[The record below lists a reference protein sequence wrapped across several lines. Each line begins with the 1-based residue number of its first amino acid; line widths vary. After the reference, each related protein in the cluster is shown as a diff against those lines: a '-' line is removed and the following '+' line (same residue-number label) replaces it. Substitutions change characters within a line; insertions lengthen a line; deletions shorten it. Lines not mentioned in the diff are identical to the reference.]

1 MTMIKARPFDYPYD
15 GKLKPAA
22 TALLVIDL
30 QVDFLSEQGY
40 FARQGYDASALRAII
55 PAVRD
60 LIAAARR
67 AGCPIVYTRQ
77 GYRADLAD
85 RTPYE
90 QWRHKHAGLPVGEPS
105 PTGRLLVRGEPG
117 FQIIPEL
124 TPAPEDIIIDKTANG
139 AFCATDLDH
148 VLRARGI
155 THLLFTGC
163 TTDVCV
169 HTTLREA
176 NDRNYQCLLVEDGCA
191 SGDAY
196 AHEAAVYMTT
206 IEGGLFGVVAKAKD
220 VIAGFSSLP

>member
-15 GKLKPAA
+15 GKLVPAA

-60 LIAAARR
+60 LIAASRR
-67 AGCPIVYTRQ
+67 AGCRIVYTRQ

-90 QWRHKHAGLPVGEPS
+90 RWRHKHAGLPVGEPS

-124 TPAPEDIIIDKTANG
+124 APAPEDIIIDKTANG

-148 VLRARGI
+148 VLRAQGI

-220 VIAGFSSLP
+220 VIAGLSSLP

>member
-1 MTMIKARPFDYPYD
+1 MIKARPFDYPYD
-15 GKLKPAA
+15 GRLDPAR

-30 QVDFLSEQGY
+30 QVDFLSEEGY
-40 FARQGYDASALRAII
+40 FAKRGYDASALRAII

-90 QWRHKHAGLPVGEPS
+90 RWRHQRAKLPVGEPG

-124 TPAPEDIIIDKTANG
+124 APAPEDIIVDKTANG
-139 AFCATDLDH
+139 AFCYTDLDH

-169 HTTLREA
+169 QTTLREA
-176 NDRNYQCLLVEDGCA
+176 NDRNYQ
-191 SGDAY
+191 
-196 AHEAAVYMTT
+196 
-206 IEGGLFGVVAKAKD
+206 
-220 VIAGFSSLP
+220 

>member
-1 MTMIKARPFDYPYD
+1 MIKARPFDYPYD
-15 GKLKPAA
+15 GRLDPAR

-30 QVDFLSEQGY
+30 QVDFLSEEGY
-40 FARQGYDASALRAII
+40 FAKRGYDASALRAII

-90 QWRHKHAGLPVGEPS
+90 RWRHQRAKLPVGEPG

-124 TPAPEDIIIDKTANG
+124 APAPEDIIVDKTANG
-139 AFCATDLDH
+139 AFCYTDLDH

-176 NDRNYQCLLVEDGCA
+176 NDRNNQCLLVEDGCD
-191 SGDAY
+191 SGDVH
-196 AHEAAVYMTT
+196 AHEEAVYMTT
-206 IEGGLFGVVAKAKD
+206 IEDGVFGVVAKAED
-220 VIAGFSSLP
+220 VIAGLSKLR

>member
-1 MTMIKARPFDYPYD
+1 MTAIKARPFDYPYD
-15 GKLKPAA
+15 GRLDPAR

-30 QVDFLSEQGY
+30 QVDFLSEEGY

-55 PAVRD
+55 PAVRA
-60 LIAAARR
+60 LIAAARQ
-67 AGCPIVYTRQ
+67 AGCPVIYTRQ
-77 GYRADLAD
+77 GYRSDLAD
-85 RTPYE
+85 RTAYE
-90 QWRHKHAGLPVGEPS
+90 QWRHKRANLPVGEPG
-105 PTGRLLVRGEPG
+105 PCGRLLVRGEPG

-124 TPAPEDIIIDKTANG
+124 EPAPQDIIVDKTANG
-139 AFCATDLDH
+139 AFYATDLDH

-206 IEGGLFGVVAKAKD
+206 IEGGLFGVVAKTQD
-220 VIAGFSSLP
+220 VIAGFASLR

>member
-1 MTMIKARPFDYPYD
+1 MIKARPFDYPYD
-15 GKLKPAA
+15 GRLDPAR

-30 QVDFLSEQGY
+30 QVDFLSEEGY
-40 FARQGYDASALRAII
+40 FAKRGYDASALRAII

-90 QWRHKHAGLPVGEPS
+90 RWRHQRAKLPVGEPG

-124 TPAPEDIIIDKTANG
+124 APAPEDIIVDKTANG
-139 AFCATDLDH
+139 AFCYTDLDH

-191 SGDAY
+191 SGDVH

-206 IEGGLFGVVAKAKD
+206 IEDGVFGVVAKAED
-220 VIAGFSSLP
+220 VIAGLSKLR